1 LIRYR
6 PGKNNTLAD
15 ALSQQEAV
23 VKDRNRFHEQT
34 LLPREC
40 LDSEIPTEL
49 DEREQEVI
57 ASMDQDLELM
67 DKLLQG
73 NRTDPKLESYR
84 EKAKS
89 ESEDWTLEN
98 GLVLYRSRLLVPE
111 NDDLKVRLVDEAA
124 VNGTSWEGKDEGA
137 YKSSILLAKDG

>member
-1 LIRYR
+1 M
-6 PGKNNTLAD
+6 
-15 ALSQQEAV
+15 
-23 VKDRNRFHEQT
+23 
-34 LLPREC
+34 
-40 LDSEIPTEL
+40 

-89 ESEDWTLEN
+89 ESEDWTLED
-98 GLVLYRSRLLVPE
+98 GLVLYRNRLLVPE